1 MKWFRRKKKNQSLHF
16 EDAARFNWAL
26 DTNQELRD
34 GIAKLAEQFPNL
46 TEEEYI
52 QKVLELF
59 RRAGLELTGEE
70 LKMLL
75 ALRKETDRML
85 LRRTQ
90 KGE

>member
-70 LKMLL
+70 LNMLL

>member
-59 RRAGLELTGEE
+59 WRAGLELTGEE

>member
-46 TEEEYI
+46 TEEYI